1 MNITLQ
7 RGFALLLLVVFL
19 SFEKSD
25 FIPKIMA
32 IGNSKTIINS
42 ISIIISIIVSS
53 FSLLLLL
60 NL

>member
-32 IGNSKTIINS
+32 ISNSKTIIN
-42 ISIIISIIVSS
+42 
-53 FSLLLLL
+53 
-60 NL
+60 